1 MMRGIRV
8 FSNDIKKELRKSLSN
23 IFAFN
28 KYKYLD
34 ERDIIKYWN
43 EKGEIGYQKPYLF
56 WDEAYKCI
64 VAVIYSY
71 ENKEQLLG
79 GVLLDV
85 IQRREQLDIDFGN
98 CFCRVFNED
107 IRTISN
113 TQTHSDLWF
122 ALRPTQFQRAIAK
135 FSTFI
140 TTPMVK
146 WMQIVESS
154 TALRYEGNPF
164 TYCLFMINEEKWIEK
179 ALSDRFVKFAE
190 PIKLEKGLLSEKWVR
205 SAVDVNRVGLVG
217 LGHEGDLIGIFNIPS
232 ETEGRESLSFA
243 PHESMRAI
251 RHFLVPCSALFITTA
266 NGEIY
271 IMLPNGAIFH
281 KTQGRWHYLNYI
293 HVYNILSTLF
303 DEEFAYSLL
312 RLSLDLSFE
321 RHGALIV
328 IPDKNQFIEKMV
340 PDHVNKEKVNKDLR
354 NSVKGLNVNILMHRQ
369 IIMAAA
375 KSDGALVLSK
385 EGIVLD
391 VACMITEP
399 SQKDMS
405 LFGIN
410 NLKRF
415 CGARST
421 AAWNSSIYGTS
432 IEISEDGPITI
443 YNKGKLLV
451 KIG

>member
-1 MMRGIRV
+1 MNDIKV
-8 FSNDIKKELRKSLSN
+8 FGDAIKKELCNSLSN

-28 KYKYLD
+28 KYRYLD
-34 ERDIIKYWN
+34 EKDVAKYLN
-43 EKGEIGYQKPYLF
+43 RKDKNVFQKPHLL
-56 WDEAYKCI
+56 WDKDHKCI
-64 VAVIYSY
+64 VAVIYSD
-71 ENKEQLLG
+71 ENEEQVLG
-79 GVLLDV
+79 GVLLHA
-85 IQRREQLDIDFGN
+85 IQRPEQLDIDFGN
-98 CFCRVFNED
+98 YFCKVFNED
-107 IRTISN
+107 IRTISH

-122 ALRPTQFQRAIAK
+122 TFSQTQFQRAIAK
-135 FSTFI
+135 FSKF
-140 TTPMVK
+140 TTTSMVK
-146 WMQIVESS
+146 WMQILENS

-179 ALSDRFVKFAE
+179 ALDDRFVKFAE

-217 LGHEGDLIGIFNIPS
+217 LGNKGDLIGIFNIPL
-232 ETEGRESLSFA
+232 ETEDSESLSFA

-251 RHFLVPCSALFITTA
+251 RRFLVPGSALFITTA
-266 NGEIY
+266 NGDIY
-271 IMLPNGAIFH
+271 IMLPNGTIFH

-321 RHGALIV
+321 RHGALII
-328 IPDKNQFIEKMV
+328 IPDKKQFLREMV
-340 PDHVNKEKVNKDLR
+340 PDHVKKEKVNKDLR

-375 KSDGALVLSK
+375 KIDGALVLSK
-385 EGIVLD
+385 KGMVLD
-391 VACMITEP
+391 VACMIAEP
-399 SQKDMS
+399 KQKDLN

-415 CGARST
+415 SGARST

-432 IEISEDGPITI
+432 ITISEDGPITI
-443 YNKGKLLV
+443 YNKGELLV